1 MIYTAHILSSASKD
15 IWLLSL
21 FHTQTQQSATFQ
33 LLNGVFTNCS
43 RRSIPLMSFLNK
55 TVRLKWRCFIFQSSI
70 RKKTGEN
77 HVVPTSWQHST
88 LYNLILLIITSTN
101 QPGYRVCILF
111 RLIFFVAEEK
121 KIEENERFS
130 TRLIAAA
137 RSNER
142 NEEHTEMEVIF

>member
-1 MIYTAHILSSASKD
+1 MV
-15 IWLLSL
+15 L
-21 FHTQTQQSATFQ
+21 FHI
-33 LLNGVFTNCS
+33 
-43 RRSIPLMSFLNK
+43 SIINK
-55 TVRLKWRCFIFQSSI
+55 EENWR
-70 RKKTGEN
+70 K

-142 NEEHTEMEVIF
+142 NEEYAEMEVIF